1 MYGANMAED
10 HEFNEADAESA
21 AYNVSVGERLRAI
34 RRQKKL
40 SLQEVEADSHDEF
53 KASVL
58 GAYERGERSVSLP
71 RLRRLAIFYGVPIEQ
86 LLPRDEAL
94 AGEAVAASRKM
105 AIDLVTLATRNEEE
119 FVILSRYLKMIQVK
133 RGDFNGKV
141 LTVRADD
148 VRAIAA
154 MLDVAMDDV
163 SAHLE
168 TLGLLFK
175 PTQIN

>member
-1 MYGANMAED
+1 MAED

-21 AYNVSVGERLRAI
+21 ACNVSVGERLRAI

-119 FVILSRYLKMIQVK
+119 FVI
-133 RGDFNGKV
+133 
-141 LTVRADD
+141 
-148 VRAIAA
+148 
-154 MLDVAMDDV
+154 
-163 SAHLE
+163 
-168 TLGLLFK
+168 
-175 PTQIN
+175 